1 MNKYL
6 GSSANPEKLA
16 LTIKGALLTLIPVI
30 VLVAGG
36 LNITLNPDDLVAF
49 VNTLFGMFT
58 LGMTAYGLIRKIKNN
73 LKNNLN

>member
-1 MNKYL
+1 MRYKTL

-49 VNTLFGMFT
+49 VNTLFGIFT
-58 LGMTAYGLIRKIKNN
+58 LGMTAYGLIRKIKNR
-73 LKNNLN
+73 LN

>member
-73 LKNNLN
+73 LN